1 MPRHPHLL
9 RHARPEEL
17 TPGQRFAIAMA
28 FALAWV
34 ALSLWLA
41 MPWIDDLDRLL
52 GPVPG
57 WAAVIGVALLPGYL
71 NAHLLAS
78 IVLARFPPL
87 PDPHEIEFPPISVLV
102 AAYNE
107 EDEIARSVELILEQD
122 YPGDLEVVVIDDGS
136 TDATAD
142 IVRTIAEAGRSV
154 RLLQPGHGGKT
165 TALNHG
171 LEAAEAP
178 LVATVDA
185 DTHLA
190 PGSLRRLVTRFLV
203 SDPETLAVAGAV
215 FVSNPED
222 SLLAREQNWDY
233 FLGIATIKREQ
244 AMLLGTLVAQGAF
257 SVYDTAGLRKVG
269 GWPDAIGE
277 DIVLT
282 WRLLEGGGNVGYE
295 STALAFTEVP
305 TTLGAFFR
313 QRRRWARGMIEGLR
327 TSGWAL
333 LRKHK
338 LYSHSVFVDCLLP
351 YIDFSY
357 CVFFLPGVVL
367 ALTGNFA
374 IVGPMTL
381 AVLPL
386 NLLMAGAMMSRQR
399 RAFRAAGLAPPPVR
413 HNLGGLLT
421 YLGFYQVIGSPI
433 SVSGYVLELVRAPRR
448 W

>member
-1 MPRHPHLL
+1 
-9 RHARPEEL
+9 
-17 TPGQRFAIAMA
+17 MA

-57 WAAVIGVALLPGYL
+57 WMAVIGIALLPGYL

-87 PDPHEIEFPPISVLV
+87 PDPAEVDFPPLTVLI
-102 AAYNE
+102 AAFNE
-107 EDEIARSVELILEQD
+107 EKDIARCIELILEQD
-122 YPGDLEVVVIDDGS
+122 YPGELEVVVIDDGS
-136 TDATAD
+136 SDATAE
-142 IVRTIAEAGRSV
+142 IVRTIAAAGSSV

-165 TALNHG
+165 AALNHG
-171 LEAAEAP
+171 LETAVSP

-185 DTHLA
+185 DTQLA
-190 PGSLRRLVTRFLV
+190 EGSLRRLVTRLLV
-203 SDPETLAVAGAV
+203 SDPDTLAVAGAV

-222 SLLAREQNWDY
+222 SLLAREQDWDY

-257 SVYDTAGLRKVG
+257 SVYDRAALQAVG

-282 WRLLEGGGNVGYE
+282 WRLLEMGGKVGYE

-305 TTLGAFFR
+305 TGLGAFFR

-327 TSGWAL
+327 VSGWKL
-333 LRKHK
+333 LKKHK

-367 ALTGNFA
+367 AFTGNFA

-386 NLLMAGAMMSRQR
+386 NLLMAAAMMSRQR
-399 RAFRAAGLAPPPVR
+399 RAFRAAGLEPPPAK
-413 HNLGGLLT
+413 HNLSGLLT

-433 SVSGYVLELVRAPRR
+433 SVSCYVLELVRAPRR